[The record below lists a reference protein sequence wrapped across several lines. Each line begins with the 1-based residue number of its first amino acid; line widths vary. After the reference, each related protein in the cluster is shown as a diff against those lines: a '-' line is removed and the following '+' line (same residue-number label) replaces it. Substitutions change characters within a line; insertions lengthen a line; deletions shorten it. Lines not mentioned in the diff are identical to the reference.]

1 VTEAPNGPIHPFVRL
16 AQRFTIDWL
25 DRADGAVPPQI
36 MTPDYQVHIGG
47 IDLDGLE
54 AYAPATL
61 GQLTQFP
68 GLQLTVHDLV
78 TTGDRLAIHFSEH
91 GASARHEMRAA
102 TWNGVALFRWDG
114 ERLTENWTQ
123 EDYASRRRQLAD
135 GQPDVVGSPMVAPW
149 TVRPA
154 EPDPAAEDVVRGWLA
169 AAGPGTDDVRW
180 DDGRD
185 GPLVAP
191 DAVEVAEIFSAG
203 SQVAFAASQTGRLL
217 SGPSGGPKDVG
228 ADEPVRLGLAGI
240 VAVTGGAVTGGVVIS
255 DRLGLMRSVSRR

>member
-1 VTEAPNGPIHPFVRL
+1 MDDAPDGSVHPLVRL

-25 DRADGAVPPQI
+25 DRADSAVPPQI

-68 GLQLTVHDLV
+68 GLLLTVHDLV

-91 GASARHEMRAA
+91 GASARHELRTA

-123 EDYASRRRQLAD
+123 EDYAARRRQLAD
-135 GQPDVVGSPMVAPW
+135 GRPDVVGSPMVAPW

-154 EPDPAAEDVVRGWLA
+154 GPDPAAEDVVRRWLTGA
-169 AAGPGTDDVRW
+169 APGVDGVRW

-185 GPLVAP
+185 GPLIGP
-191 DAVEVAEIFSAG
+191 DSAEVAEIFSAG
-203 SQVAFAASQTGRLL
+203 DQVAFAATQSGRLRGDA
-217 SGPSGGPKDVG
+217 SDAEGIPIPD
-228 ADEPVRLGLAGI
+228 DPVRLGLAGLVS
-240 VAVTGGAVTGGVVIS
+240 VAGGAVTGGVVIS
-255 DRLGLMRSVSRR
+255 DRLGLMRSLSRR

>member
-1 VTEAPNGPIHPFVRL
+1 MADVPIHPFVRL

-25 DRADGAVPPQI
+25 NRADGAVPPQI

-68 GLQLTVHDLV
+68 GLQLTVHDLM

-91 GASARHEMRAA
+91 GASARHDLRAA

-123 EDYASRRRQLAD
+123 EDYAARRRQLAD

-154 EPDPAAEDVVRGWLA
+154 EPDPAAVDVVRGWLTA
-169 AAGPGTDDVRW
+169 AAPGTDDVRW

-185 GPLVAP
+185 GPLVEP
-191 DAVEVAEIFSAG
+191 DSVEVAEIFSAG
-203 SQVAFAASQTGRLL
+203 SRVAFAATQSGRLL
-217 SGPSGGPKDVG
+217 AGASGGQEVAIP
-228 ADEPVRLGLAGI
+228 DEPVRLGLAGLVS
-240 VAVTGGAVTGGVVIS
+240 VAGGVVTGGVVIS

>member
-1 VTEAPNGPIHPFVRL
+1 MTELPSGPVHPFVRL

-25 DRADGAVPPQI
+25 NRADGAVPPQI
-36 MTPDYQVHIGG
+36 MTPDYRVHIGG
-47 IDLDGLE
+47 FDLDGLE

-91 GASARHEMRAA
+91 GASARHDMRTA

-135 GQPDVVGSPMVAPW
+135 GRPDIVGSPMVAPW

-154 EPDPAAEDVVRGWLA
+154 EPDPAAEDVVRGWLTSA
-169 AAGPGTDDVRW
+169 VPGAGPVRW

-185 GPLVAP
+185 GPLIAP
-191 DAVEVAEIFSAG
+191 DSAEVAEIFSAG
-203 SQVAFAASQTGRLL
+203 NRVAFAATQSGRLL
-217 SGPSGGPKDVG
+217 AAGPVGPEDVVPEG
-228 ADEPVRLGLAGI
+228 PVRLGLAGI
-240 VAVTGGAVTGGVVIS
+240 VSVAGGDVTGGVVIS
-255 DRLGLMRSVSRR
+255 DRLGLSRSVSRR

>member
-1 VTEAPNGPIHPFVRL
+1 MQIHPLVRL

-36 MTPDYQVHIGG
+36 MTPDYRVHIGG
-47 IDLDGLE
+47 IDLEGLE

-91 GASARHEMRAA
+91 GASVRHDLRAA

-123 EDYASRRRQLAD
+123 EDYAARRRQLAD
-135 GQPDVVGSPMVAPW
+135 GQPDVVPAPMVAPW
-149 TVRPA
+149 TAQP
-154 EPDPAAEDVVRGWLA
+154 EESDPAAEDVVRGWLLA
-169 AAGPGTDDVRW
+169 AAPGSDGVRW
-180 DDGRD
+180 DDGRG
-185 GPLVAP
+185 GPLVEP
-191 DAVEVAEIFSAG
+191 DAVDVAEIFSAG
-203 SQVAFAASQTGRLL
+203 DRVAFAATQSGRLVAA
-217 SGPSGGPKDVG
+217 PSGGGVNPLPE
-228 ADEPVRLGLAGI
+228 EPVRLGLAGL
-240 VAVTGGAVTGGVVIS
+240 VSVRAGAVTRGVVVS
-255 DRLGLMRSVSRR
+255 DRLGLMRSLSRR